1 MEDFVKTKCGVI
13 NTNNNDLR
21 LYKMNREKII
31 REQQL
36 QQRVDRLEK
45 QVKQLYEII
54 GKLNGS

>member
-1 MEDFVKTKCGVI
+1 MEDFVKTECGVI

-36 QQRVDRLEK
+36 QQSVDRLENL
-45 QVKQLYEII
+45 VKQLYEII